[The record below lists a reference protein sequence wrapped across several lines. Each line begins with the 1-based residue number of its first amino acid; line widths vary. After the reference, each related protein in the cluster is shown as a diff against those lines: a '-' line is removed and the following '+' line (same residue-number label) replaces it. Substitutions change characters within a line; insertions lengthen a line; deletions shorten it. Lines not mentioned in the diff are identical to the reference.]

1 MSRRDA
7 KSNVLETTI
16 NFKFKT
22 RLLSKFF
29 FSDTTKIDFFDMLN
43 FNYLNL
49 VSKSTFFITKNEIRQ
64 TIKRCKSNNASKLD
78 DIFNR
83 VFKTFVD
90 KLMLHLINL
99 FQVYAALNY
108 YSRCFRETHIIIL
121 KKLDK
126 KNYTN
131 IKMYKSIVLLNILDK
146 IFESIIT
153 RRINDLT
160 KVHDFLFINQMK
172 KRKNRNCKIILKLF
186 TKQIHIV

>member
-1 MSRRDA
+1 
-7 KSNVLETTI
+7 
-16 NFKFKT
+16 
-22 RLLSKFF
+22 
-29 FSDTTKIDFFDMLN
+29 
-43 FNYLNL
+43 
-49 VSKSTFFITKNEIRQ
+49 
-64 TIKRCKSNNASKLD
+64 
-78 DIFNR
+78 
-83 VFKTFVD
+83 
-90 KLMLHLINL
+90 MLHLINL

-186 TKQIHIV
+186 TKQIHIVWNMSKDKITTLLSMNVINVYDHVFRD